1 MTRVIGKNGSNYILY
16 NADEP
21 RRDYIDKYNYRI
33 VRHFTYIRHLATSLE
48 GARERLKP
56 NHEVRLDLSAK
67 KDFTELSEVI
77 TEVPEDIFVL
87 GKYKF
92 MSILDCYDEKYLM
105 RYYRKTKSK
114 YVRRVLIEL
123 YDKKKEELM

>member
-1 MTRVIGKNGSNYILY
+1 M
-16 NADEP
+16 
-21 RRDYIDKYNYRI
+21 
-33 VRHFTYIRHLATSLE
+33 
-48 GARERLKP
+48 
-56 NHEVRLDLSAK
+56 
-67 KDFTELSEVI
+67 I

-92 MSILDCYDEKYLM
+92 MNILDCYDEKYLM

-123 YDKKKEELM
+123 YDKKKEELV